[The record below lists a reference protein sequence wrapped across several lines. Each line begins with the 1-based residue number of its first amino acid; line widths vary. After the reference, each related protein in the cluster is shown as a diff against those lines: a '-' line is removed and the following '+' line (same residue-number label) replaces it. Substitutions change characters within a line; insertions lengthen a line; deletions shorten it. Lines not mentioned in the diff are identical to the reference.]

1 MEREL
6 NVSPAQSPTE
16 KAIVDRMPLTQLNF
30 SPLPHAPHLLVECTA
45 AANRA
50 VILTSFESQ
59 AGQVLTDQSTSNE
72 GQEWVSGG
80 NYSLNNMTGS
90 NAK

>member
-1 MEREL
+1 
-6 NVSPAQSPTE
+6 
-16 KAIVDRMPLTQLNF
+16 
-30 SPLPHAPHLLVECTA
+30 LLVECTA

-72 GQEWVSGG
+72 GPEWVSGG

-90 NAK
+90 NVVQPRFDGHHSMSA